1 MKQDAELKMV
11 FGFAS
16 AKKEFAVRNNRMWN
30 KTCNSSIQFLFKLQQ
45 SLLNK
50 CSGICVQEGKT
61 ILDSHKRAICSL
73 QSPLGCVWWQS
84 NTCNPGLFSWV
95 EKAQEHYLSMF
106 PSKRLPGIKFKN
118 KYKKTCSKHYFL
130 NKIISINY

>member
-50 CSGICVQEGKT
+50 CSGIWKGKEGKGRERKGKLFWIHT
-61 ILDSHKRAICSL
+61 K
-73 QSPLGCVWWQS
+73 
-84 NTCNPGLFSWV
+84 GLFVHCRVLWV
-95 EKAQEHYLSMF
+95 VYGDKATPVTLAYSPELKKHKNIICLCF
-106 PSKRLPGIKFKN
+106 PVRDCLELKIN
-118 KYKKTCSKHYFL
+118 IKKTCSKH
-130 NKIISINY
+130 